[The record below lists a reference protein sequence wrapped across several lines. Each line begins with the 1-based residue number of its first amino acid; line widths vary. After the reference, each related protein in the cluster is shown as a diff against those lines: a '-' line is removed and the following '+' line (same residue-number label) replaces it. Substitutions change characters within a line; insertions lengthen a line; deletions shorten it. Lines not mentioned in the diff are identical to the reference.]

1 MAEKTTGLSKEE
13 REAVKQRAAELR
25 AEEKAGKNRAA
36 GDAAIQK
43 AIAEM
48 TDEDRVL
55 AEGIDRIVKEVA
67 PQLMPKTW
75 YGFPAY
81 TDADGKVVVFFK
93 AASKFTT
100 RYATLGFEEAA
111 KLDDGDLWVTSF
123 ALISLTPETEKT
135 IADYGVDEQYFL
147 DTLDEMTEQ
156 AFNDQCTGANPRYP
170 LMSEIKELYL
180 DAYYGREPQD
190 YAVC

>member
-1 MAEKTTGLSKEE
+1 MATTSTGLSKEE

-25 AEEKAGKNRAA
+25 AQEKAGKNRAA
-36 GDAAIQK
+36 GEAAIRE

-48 TDEDRVL
+48 TDADREL
-55 AEGIDRIVKEVA
+55 AEGIHRIVSDVA

-81 TDADGKVVVFFK
+81 ADENGKVVVFFK

-111 KLDDGDLWVTSF
+111 QLDDGDLWVTSY
-123 ALISLTPETEKT
+123 ALIALTPETERT
-135 IADYGVDEQYFL
+135 ITQHIRKAAG
-147 DTLDEMTEQ
+147 T
-156 AFNDQCTGANPRYP
+156 NG
-170 LMSEIKELYL
+170 
-180 DAYYGREPQD
+180 
-190 YAVC
+190 